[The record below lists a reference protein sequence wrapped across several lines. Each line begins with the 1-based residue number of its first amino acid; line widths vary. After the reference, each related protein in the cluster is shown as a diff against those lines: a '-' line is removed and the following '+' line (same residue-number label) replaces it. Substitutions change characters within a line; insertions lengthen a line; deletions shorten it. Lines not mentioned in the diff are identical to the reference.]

1 MGQRKVNW
9 FGIIVGIVGIV
20 GSLVGAAAISN
31 LSSAADLNSEFNSV
45 RGHRVHRTVVLP
57 AGCGWRCHG
66 GCPERYTCHSLY
78 GAYGPY
84 GGTAYWARYT
94 LSGWGHY
101 R

>member
-1 MGQRKVNW
+1 MAQRNVNW
-9 FGIIVGIVGIV
+9 FGIIV
-20 GSLVGAAAISN
+20 GSLVGAAAINN
-31 LSSAADLNSEFNSV
+31 LASAADLNSESF
-45 RGHRVHRTVVLP
+45 RPHRMHRAVVAP
-57 AGCGWRCHG
+57 VGCGWRCHG
-66 GCPERYTCHSLY
+66 GCPERYICYSLY